1 MQQLPPM
8 NALRAFEAAALEESF
23 IKAGNLLNV
32 SPSAI
37 SHQIK
42 NLEDHIDKQ
51 LFIRL
56 PRSVRLTQEGKKLY
70 QVVSS
75 SFNDIRKE
83 LYGETSLITGELSIT
98 VAPSF
103 ASGWLIP
110 NIKEFRAEY
119 PNIELK
125 IDSSLAVRDIHDA
138 GIDVAIRHTKEVVD
152 EGMICAKL
160 FSEELQLVCSPDK
173 ARRLKTINDISK
185 ETLLCSESSPD
196 NWGKV
201 FSDYKIQ
208 EPDNIKK
215 MHFSNDTLA
224 IEAAINGAGI
234 AITHQNLS
242 ANLIADEKLIE
253 PFSIKCISEY
263 SYYFLHKKS
272 HSSNKCLTAFKDWII
287 AKVRENS

>member
-42 NLEDHIDKQ
+42 NLEDHIGKQ
-51 LFIRL
+51 LFVRL
-56 PRSVRLTQEGKKLY
+56 PRSVKLTQEGRKLY

-83 LYGETSLITGELSIT
+83 LYGEPSQIIGKLSIT

-138 GIDVAIRHTKEVVD
+138 DIDVAIRHTKEVVD
-152 EGMICAKL
+152 EGLLCVKL
-160 FSEELQLVCSPDK
+160 FSEALQLVCSPDI
-173 ARRLKTINDISK
+173 ARRLKVINDISK

-196 NWGKV
+196 SWGKV
-201 FSDYKIQ
+201 FSDYKI
-208 EPDNIKK
+208 PASNSIKK

-234 AITHQNLS
+234 ALTHQNLS
-242 ANLIADEKLIE
+242 ASLIAEERLIE

-272 HSSNKCLTAFKDWII
+272 HPSNESLTVFKNWII